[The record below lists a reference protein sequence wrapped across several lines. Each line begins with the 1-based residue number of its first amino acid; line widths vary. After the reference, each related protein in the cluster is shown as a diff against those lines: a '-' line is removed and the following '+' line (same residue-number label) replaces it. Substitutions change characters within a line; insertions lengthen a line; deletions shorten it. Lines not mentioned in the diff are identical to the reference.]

1 MTALASANFHQ
12 SSTQTPRNKNDTE
25 KVAISFIQGQGQ
37 EFAGVIVVGRCSCGM
52 ELWTWSQPNY

>member
-25 KVAISFIQGQGQ
+25 KVAISFIQGQ